1 MAEFASDL
9 DISSSGYSMRGLQG
23 RVIEALGQDIIGGR
37 YKPGDLLP
45 REAELTE
52 EYGVSRTSVREAMKV
67 LAAKGLVEIRQKI
80 GTRVR
85 HTDLWSVF
93 DSDILRWYAEQGK
106 GDEIMRDLIEL
117 RQILEPAAARL
128 AAGRST
134 MTDLRRIELAYLEM
148 VDSARD
154 NSRYAACD
162 VEFHMAVY
170 GASHNALLQRFG
182 RLVADFMQLSF
193 KVQQRVRV
201 HNVVDFSEDARAHG
215 GVYDAINRG
224 EQGAAGDSML
234 EVVLDG
240 KSALIE
246 ALAHLDKSSGS
257 LETYPE

>member
-1 MAEFASDL
+1 MADLASDL
-9 DISSSGYSMRGLQG
+9 PTLSGYTMRGLQG

-37 YKPGDLLP
+37 YLPGDLLP

-85 HTDLWSVF
+85 HHDLWSVF
-93 DSDILRWYAEQGK
+93 DSDILRWYAVQGK

-154 NSRYAACD
+154 NNRYAASD

-193 KVQQRVRV
+193 NVQQRVRV
-201 HNVVDFSEDARAHG
+201 HDVVDFTDDAKAHG
-215 GVYDAINRG
+215 EVYHAINRG
-224 EQGAAGDSML
+224 EQTAAGDSML
-234 EVVLDG
+234 DVVLDG

-246 ALAHLDKSSGS
+246 ALAHLDESGRTA
-257 LETYPE
+257 EPPVE

>member
-1 MAEFASDL
+1 MADLTSDL
-9 DISSSGYSMRGLQG
+9 ATQSGYTMRGLQG

-37 YKPGDLLP
+37 YRPGDLLP

-85 HTDLWSVF
+85 HHDLWSVF
-93 DSDILRWYAEQGK
+93 DSDILRWYAVQGK

-128 AAGRST
+128 AAGRSS

-154 NSRYAACD
+154 NNRYAASD

-193 KVQQRVRV
+193 NVQQRVRV
-201 HNVVDFSEDARAHG
+201 HDVVDFTEDAKAHG
-215 GVYDAINRG
+215 VVYDAINRG
-224 EQGAAGDSML
+224 EQAAAGDSML
-234 EVVLDG
+234 DVVLDG

-246 ALAHLDKSSGS
+246 ALAHLDES
-257 LETYPE
+257 TRTPEQPTE

>member
-1 MAEFASDL
+1 VADL
-9 DISSSGYSMRGLQG
+9 TADLESRSGYSMRGLQG
-23 RVIEALGQDIIGGR
+23 RVIEALGADIVGGR
-37 YKPGDLLP
+37 YQPGELLP

-52 EYGVSRTSVREAMKV
+52 QYGVSRTSVREAMKV

-85 HTDLWSVF
+85 EPHLWSVF
-93 DSDILRWYAEQGK
+93 DSDILRWYAIQGK

-134 MTDLRRIELAYLEM
+134 MTDLRRIELAHLQM
-148 VDSARD
+148 VENARD
-154 NSRYAACD
+154 NSGYAASD

-193 KVQQRVRV
+193 NVQQRVRV
-201 HNVVDFSEDARAHG
+201 HDVVDFTEDAGAHG
-215 GVYDAINRG
+215 EVYNAINRG
-224 EQGAAGDSML
+224 DASAAADSML
-234 EVVLDG
+234 DVVLDG

-246 ALAHLDKSSGS
+246 ALAHLDS
-257 LETYPE
+257 TTD